1 MTWRAGWSRSRR
13 WSPSTRWPRGRFAP
27 AAVLEL
33 AARYR
38 GARGWPGSCGLADR
52 RAGSPM
58 ETRLRLVLVLRG
70 LPVPE
75 VQYPVPDDR
84 RRRAVWLDLAYP
96 EHRIGIE
103 YEGEEHVR
111 TERVLRDI
119 GRYTALVDGNW
130 RIYRFTKYE
139 VYGDRTRSPR
149 RSAGR
154 SVAPPARWAP
164 PRRAMIE
171 PALVASST
179 PGGRAGMGGRVAV
192 LYRTASCDAGGGE
205 APCLHRQART
215 CTRFD
220 PLPAGRVVWSC
231 ARLWSGRSACSVG
244 SELHVGSPDT
254 RGRWLR

>member
-1 MTWRAGWSRSRR
+1 
-13 WSPSTRWPRGRFAP
+13 
-27 AAVLEL
+27 
-33 AARYR
+33 
-38 GARGWPGSCGLADR
+38 
-52 RAGSPM
+52 M

-111 TERVLRDI
+111 PERVLRDI

-164 PRRAMIE
+164 P
-171 PALVASST
+171 S
-179 PGGRAGMGGRVAV
+179 PGDD
-192 LYRTASCDAGGGE
+192 RTSAGGQ
-205 APCLHRQART
+205 LDARWA
-215 CTRFD
+215 RRN
-220 PLPAGRVVWSC
+220 GRPGRGVVPHGLLRC
-231 ARLWSGRSACSVG
+231 R
-244 SELHVGSPDT
+244 
-254 RGRWLR
+254 RW